1 MKILNLILI
10 LSIFFSCNNSK
21 KEIRTQIIT
30 VPEQTQSEITNERL
44 ELIPEPDKEE
54 RLKWEKKNKELLESC
69 FLQNPDSSVAGICID
84 NTKSTLKVL
93 GKDTKLGGDWTYR
106 NLNKDKSQFLN
117 LTIYPGSY
125 YNQVSLFEV
134 GYTNEILK
142 GDRFLENVEFS
153 TEKGIKLG
161 MTNFELI
168 EIFGECYKVNIKT
181 KDSLKISY
189 RIELPQ
195 DTKNEYLSKHNMP
208 IYYADYDFVRNKLNR
223 FEFGF
228 EYP

>member
-1 MKILNLILI
+1 MRILTAISI
-10 LSIFFSCNNSK
+10 IIIFFSCNNTK
-21 KEIRTQIIT
+21 KETPSETELI
-30 VPEQTQSEITNERL
+30 QTEVKNERL
-44 ELIPEPDKEE
+44 ELLPEPDKEE

-69 FLQNPDSSVAGICID
+69 FLQNPDSSVAGISID
-84 NTKSTLKVL
+84 DTKSTLSVL
-93 GKDTKLGGDWTYR
+93 GNDTKLGGDWTYR

-117 LTIYPGSY
+117 LTVYPGSY
-125 YNQVSLFEV
+125 YNQISLFEV

-142 GDRFLENVEFS
+142 EDKFLEKMDFR

-161 MTNFELI
+161 MTQLELFQ
-168 EIFGECYKVNIKT
+168 IFGECYQVNLKT
-181 KDSLKISY
+181 TDTLNITY

-195 DTKNEYLSKHNMP
+195 DTKNKYLSKHNMP
-208 IYYADYDFVRNKLNR
+208 IYYAEYDFVKNKLNR